1 MLGLD
6 SMTSAKTY
14 PAWFSGRAG
23 YPAGGSQNLPI
34 TSMKDRIS

>member
-23 YPAGGSQNLPI
+23 YSLVVLETCQ
-34 TSMKDRIS
+34 